1 MSRLICFALAALVNA
16 LFVGAF
22 VQLSSPL
29 PAGTVTITEC
39 LSAPDVEGVS
49 RSS

>member
-1 MSRLICFALAALVNA
+1 MSRLICFALTTLVNA

-22 VQLSSPL
+22 VQLSNSL

-39 LSAPDVEGVS
+39 LSAPDVAGVS
-49 RSS
+49 NSS